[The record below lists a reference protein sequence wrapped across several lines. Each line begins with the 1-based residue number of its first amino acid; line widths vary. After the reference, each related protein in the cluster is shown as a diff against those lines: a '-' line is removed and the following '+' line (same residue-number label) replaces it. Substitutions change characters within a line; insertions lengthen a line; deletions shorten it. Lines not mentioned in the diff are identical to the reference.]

1 MQREVAVT
9 GLGWVTSIGCDG
21 ASVLHSLRHSRSG
34 IRPVDWFPGAED
46 NPVKVAGTVPEFDV
60 SSHAWPL
67 WKYPGQYT
75 LRRDAL
81 RSLPPHGIYALCATL
96 QALEDAGLAES
107 EISSP
112 RTGLFC
118 ASAGSPMLM
127 RRHLS
132 QIDASSGARG
142 HPLGVVSSISGTL
155 NFNLGAYFKI
165 KGANMGVVS
174 ACASSSHAVAYAME
188 EIRSGRQER
197 MIVVGAEEVNAETLV
212 PFAAMRA
219 LSPSAGPDASCPF
232 DRRRDG
238 FVGTGG
244 AVTLILESTA
254 LAHSRSARLRAL
266 ARGWGQASDGHN
278 IAISREDGDGLARAM
293 ENALADAALAPRDI
307 AYINAHATST
317 PVGDLSETRALA
329 RVFADHPDVPVSST
343 KALTGHA
350 LSMAGA
356 LEAAV
361 TCLCLEDSFIPPQA
375 HLREPDPGCAKLHLP
390 TAPLALGGEYALS
403 NSSGF
408 GGSNVTLVFRRADA

>member
-21 ASVLHSLRHSRSG
+21 DTAFASLRHSRSG

-46 NPVKVAGTVPEFDV
+46 SPVKVAGTVPEFDV

-67 WKYPGQYT
+67 WRYPERYT

-81 RSLPPHGIYALCATL
+81 RSLPPHGVYALCATL
-96 QALEDAGLAES
+96 QALEDAGLAEADV
-107 EISSP
+107 SSP

-118 ASAGSPMLM
+118 ASAGSPLLM

-132 QIDASSGARG
+132 QIDVSRGARG
-142 HPLGVVSSISGTL
+142 QPLGVVSSISGTL

-165 KGANMGVVS
+165 KGANMGIVS
-174 ACASSSHAVAYAME
+174 ACASSSHAIAYAME

-219 LSPSAGPDASCPF
+219 LSPSGGPDASRPF

-244 AVTLILESTA
+244 AVTLILEDTA
-254 LAHSRSARLRAL
+254 LARSRRARVRAF
-266 ARGWGQASDGHN
+266 ARGWGQASDGHS

-293 ENALADAALAPRDI
+293 ENALADAGLAPRDI
-307 AYINAHATST
+307 ACINAHATST
-317 PVGDLSETRALA
+317 AVGDLSEARAVA
-329 RVFADHPDVPVSST
+329 RVFAAHPDVPVSST

-356 LEAAV
+356 LEAAL
-361 TCLCLEDSFIPPQA
+361 TCLCLESNFVPPQA
-375 HLREPDPGCAKLHLP
+375 HLTAPDPGCACLHLP
-390 TAPLALGGEYALS
+390 AAPLPLSGEHALS

-408 GGSNVTLVFRRADA
+408 GGSNVALVFRRADG